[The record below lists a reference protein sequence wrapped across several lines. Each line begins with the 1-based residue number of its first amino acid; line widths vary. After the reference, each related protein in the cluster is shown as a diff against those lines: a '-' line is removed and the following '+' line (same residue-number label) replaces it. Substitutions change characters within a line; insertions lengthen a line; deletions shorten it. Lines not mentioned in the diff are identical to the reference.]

1 MEFKRILKKVISY
14 LIPSR
19 IAVFLSECVRPVYS
33 FFDVKS
39 FSQEGEDLILERL
52 FEGKNWGIYVDVGA
66 HHPYRYSN
74 TFKFYLKGWRGV
86 NIDAMPGSMDLFNKW
101 RPRDFN
107 IEAAIS
113 EEKEIL
119 CFYIFNDL
127 ALNTFDETVVKLYD
141 NDKYFRVIE
150 KKEIETKKLSDVL
163 ENSLRNSEQIDFMSI
178 DVEGLDLDVL
188 HSNDWQRFK
197 PLVILIEILNVA
209 SIIDVQDHEIYIY
222 LTSKGYKL
230 FSRTVNTFIFKL

>member
-1 MEFKRILKKVISY
+1 M
-14 LIPSR
+14 
-19 IAVFLSECVRPVYS
+19 
-33 FFDVKS
+33 KS